1 MLKNIVGIFII
12 ILGLHTLLKFSFFF
26 LLPYSR
32 RRAALDRAYGNKPT
46 ATRVADIVLLS
57 VAVVLAALLLVT
69 GIDATS
75 FLGGL
80 WIGGTL
86 IQLYFHR
93 FHLPLNEKQ
102 APQSVVS
109 PIKMM
114 SYAIQAAPGRPWRE
128 ILFFAILVDWS
139 LVLIIFPRQ

>member
-1 MLKNIVGIFII
+1 MLRNIVEII
-12 ILGLHTLLKFSFFF
+12 VVILGVHTLLKFAFFF
-26 LLPYSR
+26 VLPYDR

-46 ATRVADIVLLS
+46 ATRLADIALLTM
-57 VAVVLAALLLVT
+57 AVVLAALLLYK
-69 GIDATS
+69 GIEATS

-93 FHLPLNEKQ
+93 FHEPLDEKH
-102 APQSVVS
+102 APPPVVS

-114 SYAIQAAPGRPWRE
+114 SYAIQANPTRPWRE
-128 ILFFAILVDWS
+128 MLVFAILVVWN
-139 LVLIIFPRQ
+139 LALIISRFV